1 MNEELEQRRGYIE
14 LDHIVHGLSEVVQ
27 KQSDQIQGLMLETA
41 VLKTKVDAEA
51 GRISLIEQAVN
62 KLNEKLDLM
71 FGTLTKH
78 ADQENKDQVKLLW
91 GVVATLVTAL
101 GSLLMLLF
109 NGR

>member
-1 MNEELEQRRGYIE
+1 MSEELEQRRGYIE

-27 KQSDQIQGLMLETA
+27 KRSDQIQGLMLETA
-41 VLKTKVDAEA
+41 VLKTKIDAES
-51 GRISLIEQAVN
+51 GRISTIEQAVN

-71 FGTLTKH
+71 FGALTKH

-101 GSLLMLLF
+101 GSLLMLLYK
-109 NGR
+109 G